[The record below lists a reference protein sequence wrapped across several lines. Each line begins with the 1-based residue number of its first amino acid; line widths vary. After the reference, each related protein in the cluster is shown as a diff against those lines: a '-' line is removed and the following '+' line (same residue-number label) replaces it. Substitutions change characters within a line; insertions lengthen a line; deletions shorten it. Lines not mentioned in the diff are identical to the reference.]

1 MNRTRA
7 SLVLVCVAAS
17 ATLGCAHRNRVV
29 APEVPQPAVAESMPV
44 PAETTPAGGASATRV
59 EAEPGVVPATRS
71 ESGVTGSDLPADV
84 EAINRAG
91 FLKDA
96 FFDSSLSELRIDA
109 RDALAADAQWLQAHP
124 TVRITIEGHCDER
137 NTAEYNL
144 ALGWRRANAVRD
156 YLVSLG
162 VAAGRIATISYG
174 EERPFAEGH
183 DEASWAQNRRA
194 HVVVTVR

>member
-1 MNRTRA
+1 MTRTSA
-7 SLVLVCVAAS
+7 SLVLVCVAAT
-17 ATLGCAHRNRVV
+17 ATWGCAHRNRVV
-29 APEVPQPAVAESMPV
+29 APEVPQPAAESLPI
-44 PAETTPAGGASATRV
+44 PAEPLPAGGAPATRV
-59 EAEPGVVPATRS
+59 EAEPGVVAATRS

-91 FLKDA
+91 ILKDA
-96 FFDSSLSELRIDA
+96 FFDSSLSELRTDA

-124 TVRITIEGHCDER
+124 TVRVTIEGHCDER

-162 VAAGRIATISYG
+162 VAAGRVVTISYG
-174 EERPFAEGH
+174 EERPFADGH
-183 DEASWAQNRRA
+183 DESSWVQNRRA
-194 HVVVTVR
+194 HVVVTAR